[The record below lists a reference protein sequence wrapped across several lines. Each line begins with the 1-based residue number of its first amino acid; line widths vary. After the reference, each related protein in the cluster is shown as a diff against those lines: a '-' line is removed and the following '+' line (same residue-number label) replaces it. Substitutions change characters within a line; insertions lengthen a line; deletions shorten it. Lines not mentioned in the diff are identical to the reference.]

1 VAYQGINMKNNIN
14 KVIKLDEA
22 KDQLSEYSGFKELQ
36 KSVGG
41 LSTIT
46 DEKLAVI
53 ASKMPAIDRANHTA
67 GRSQTQTTN
76 QLMSLTMLSDSPYRM
91 MRQCLSQIERKR
103 GALEESY
110 FKMKKKA
117 ILIKQWYAKGD
128 EMSVVKA
135 QEAEAQAF
143 RQKDYIDGALKEI
156 ATFQCSY
163 DEIRESHNIPEKWD
177 ERDAEIAEIDHHI
190 KQAFRQAHRDVVQTG
205 SITGGNM
212 EYMEQYGIHIQT
224 ATKIIRDYVASE
236 DAMISEGKMPTV
248 EHLYAFLDS
257 MAVQFN
263 DAHKLVM
270 NRIGIKELIK
280 EDFLYLEDK

>member
-1 VAYQGINMKNNIN
+1 MKTNTS
-14 KVIKLDEA
+14 KVIKLNEA
-22 KDQLSEYSGFKELQ
+22 KDQLSEYNGFKELQ

-53 ASKMPAIDRANHTA
+53 ASKMPMIDRANHTA

-76 QLMSLTMLSDSPYRM
+76 QLMSLTMMSDSPYRM

-117 ILIKQWYAKGD
+117 ILIKQWYEKGD
-128 EMSVVKA
+128 EMSVIKA

-156 ATFQCSY
+156 ATFQCAY

-212 EYMEQYGIHIQT
+212 EYMEQYGVHIQT

-236 DAMISEGKMPTV
+236 DKMINEGKMPTV

-270 NRIGIKELIK
+270 KRIGIKELLK
-280 EDFLYLEDK
+280 DESLYLEDK

>member
-1 VAYQGINMKNNIN
+1 MKTNTN

-22 KDQLSEYSGFKELQ
+22 KDQLSEYNGFKELQ

-236 DAMISEGKMPTV
+236 DAMISEGKLPTV

-270 NRIGIKELIK
+270 KRIGIKELIK
-280 EDFLYLEDK
+280 EDFLYLEDR

>member
-1 VAYQGINMKNNIN
+1 MKTNTITKD
-14 KVIKLDEA
+14 KVINLNEA
-22 KDQLSEYSGFKELQ
+22 KDQLSEYSGFKALQ

-46 DEKLAVI
+46 DEKLELI
-53 ASKMPAIDRANHTA
+53 AAKMPEIDRANHTA

-76 QLMSLTMLSDSPYRM
+76 QLMSLTMMTDSPYRRL
-91 MRQCLSQIERKR
+91 RQCLSQIERKR
-103 GALEESY
+103 SALEESY

-117 ILIKQWYAKGD
+117 ILIKQWYEKGD

-212 EYMEQYGIHIQT
+212 EYMEQYGIHIQI

-236 DAMISEGKMPTV
+236 DKMISEGKMPTV

-270 NRIGIKELIK
+270 KRIGIKELIK
-280 EDFLYLEDK
+280 EDFLYLEDKE

>member
-1 VAYQGINMKNNIN
+1 MKANTIMKD
-14 KVIKLDEA
+14 KVIQLDEA
-22 KDQLSEYSGFKELQ
+22 KDQLSEYNGFKELQ

-76 QLMSLTMLSDSPYRM
+76 QLMSLTMMSDSPYRM

-117 ILIKQWYAKGD
+117 ILIKQWYEKGD
-128 EMSVVKA
+128 EMSVLKA
-135 QEAEAQAF
+135 QEAESQAF

-156 ATFQCSY
+156 ATFQCAY

-212 EYMEQYGIHIQT
+212 EYMEQYGVHIQT
-224 ATKIIRDYVASE
+224 ATKVIRDYVASE
-236 DAMISEGKMPTV
+236 DKMIAEGKMPTV

-270 NRIGIKELIK
+270 KRIGIKDLIK
-280 EDFLYLEDK
+280 EDFLYLEDKE

>member
-1 VAYQGINMKNNIN
+1 MKTNTQ
-14 KVIKLDEA
+14 KVVSLDEY
-22 KDQLSEYSGFKELQ
+22 KGFQALQ

-76 QLMSLTMLSDSPYRM
+76 QLMSLTMMTDSPYRRL
-91 MRQCLSQIERKR
+91 RQCLSQIERKR
-103 GALEESY
+103 SALEESY

-117 ILIKQWYAKGD
+117 ILIKQWYEKGD
-128 EMSVVKA
+128 EMSVLKA
-135 QEAEAQAF
+135 QEAESQAF
-143 RQKDYIDGALKEI
+143 RQKDYIDAALKEI
-156 ATFQCSY
+156 ATFQCAY

-177 ERDAEIAEIDHHI
+177 ERDAEVAEIDHHI

-236 DAMISEGKMPTV
+236 DKMIAEGKMPTV

-270 NRIGIKELIK
+270 KRIGIKELIK
-280 EDFLYLEDK
+280 EEFLYLEDKE

>member
-1 VAYQGINMKNNIN
+1 MNNTQ
-14 KVIKLDEA
+14 KVIQLDEV
-22 KDQLSEYSGFKELQ
+22 KDQQSEYKGLQALQ

-46 DEKLAVI
+46 DEKLAII
-53 ASKMPAIDRANHTA
+53 ASKMSEIDRANHTV

-76 QLMSLTMLSDSPYRM
+76 QLMSLTMMTDSPYRM

-103 GALEESY
+103 SALEESY

-117 ILIKQWYAKGD
+117 ILIKEWYAKGD

-135 QEAEAQAF
+135 QEAEARAF

-156 ATFQCSY
+156 ATFQCAY

-212 EYMEQYGIHIQT
+212 EYLEQYGIHIQT
-224 ATKIIRDYVASE
+224 ATKIIRDYASSE
-236 DAMISEGKMPTV
+236 EVMIAEGKMPTV
-248 EHLYAFLDS
+248 EHLYAFLDR
-257 MAVQFN
+257 MALQFN
-263 DAHKLVM
+263 DSHKLVM
-270 NRIGIKELIK
+270 RRIGIKDLIK
-280 EDFLYLEDK
+280 DDFLYLENK

>member
-1 VAYQGINMKNNIN
+1 MKKD
-14 KVIKLDEA
+14 KVINLNEA
-22 KDQLSEYSGFKELQ
+22 KDQLSEYSGFQALQ

-46 DEKLAVI
+46 DEKLELI
-53 ASKMPAIDRANHTA
+53 AAKMPAIDRANHTA

-76 QLMSLTMLSDSPYRM
+76 QLMSLTMMTDSPYRRL
-91 MRQCLSQIERKR
+91 RQCLSQIERKR
-103 GALEESY
+103 SALEESY

-117 ILIKQWYAKGD
+117 ILIKQWYEKGD
-128 EMSVVKA
+128 EMSVIKA

-143 RQKDYIDGALKEI
+143 RQKDYIDAALKEI
-156 ATFQCSY
+156 ATFQCAY

-236 DAMISEGKMPTV
+236 DKMISEGKMPTV

-270 NRIGIKELIK
+270 KRIGIKDLIK
-280 EDFLYLEDK
+280 EDFLYLEDKE

>member
-1 VAYQGINMKNNIN
+1 MDNTQ
-14 KVIKLDEA
+14 KVIQLDEA
-22 KDQLSEYSGFKELQ
+22 KDQLGEYKGLQALQ

-46 DEKLAVI
+46 DEKLAII
-53 ASKMPAIDRANHTA
+53 ASKMSEIDRANHTV

-76 QLMSLTMLSDSPYRM
+76 QLMSLTMMSDSPYRM
-91 MRQCLSQIERKR
+91 LRQCLSQIERKR
-103 GALEESY
+103 VALEEAY

-117 ILIKQWYAKGD
+117 ISIKEWYAKGD
-128 EMSVVKA
+128 EISIIKA
-135 QEAEAQAF
+135 QEAEVRAF

-156 ATFQCSY
+156 ATFQCAY

-224 ATKIIRDYVASE
+224 ATKIIRDYAASE
-236 DAMISEGKMPTV
+236 EVMIAEGKMPTV
-248 EHLYAFLDS
+248 EHLYAFLDR
-257 MAVQFN
+257 MALQFN

-270 NRIGIKELIK
+270 KRIGIKDLIK
-280 EDFLYLEDK
+280 EDFLYLENK

>member
-1 VAYQGINMKNNIN
+1 MKANTIMKD
-14 KVIKLDEA
+14 KVIQLGEA
-22 KDQLSEYSGFKELQ
+22 KDQLSEYNGFKELQ

-76 QLMSLTMLSDSPYRM
+76 QLMSLTMMSDSPYRM

-117 ILIKQWYAKGD
+117 ILIKQWYEKGD
-128 EMSVVKA
+128 EMSVLKA
-135 QEAEAQAF
+135 QEAESQAF

-156 ATFQCSY
+156 ATFQCAY

-212 EYMEQYGIHIQT
+212 EYMEQYGVHIQT
-224 ATKIIRDYVASE
+224 ATKVIRDYVASE
-236 DAMISEGKMPTV
+236 DKMIAEGKMPTV

-270 NRIGIKELIK
+270 KRIGIKDLIK
-280 EDFLYLEDK
+280 EDFLYLEDKE